1 MNKIY
6 LLTAAF
12 AVMASLSG
20 CSDTELA
27 SIDTVQE
34 KTPIGF
40 HTVGSQM
47 ESRAT
52 IINNGEDLKSTTFNV
67 YAFNRKDD
75 GTDDAVFMGTN
86 DEEHGHSGVNISY
99 QDGKWNYTSSADL
112 KYWPT
117 SALNFYAV
125 SPVSDHNIFSWQISQ
140 KKKEISVF
148 TSDEYDEYDE
158 HGLPKDNPDNID
170 VMYAISKNQTKS
182 LHGGTVHMQF
192 RHVLSQVA
200 FNARTQT
207 ANMKVIIEGVKICNV
222 NFSGTFTLPPTEDA
236 DPTQDNWTLSAL
248 PLSNFTAV
256 KGKSIDIGNTDKEV
270 SIDGPMLFIPQKLT
284 KWATTAA
291 SPKTTDQADNDKQS
305 YLEISCKIKLD
316 GSYLI
321 GDENNFG
328 KLYVPFGADWQP
340 GKRYVYTLIFGGGY
354 DKDGNPIL
362 QPINF
367 DPSVE
372 DWVNVDDNTSTDK
385 DIPLYQ

>member
-47 ESRAT
+47 GSRAT
-52 IINNGEDLKSTTFNV
+52 IINNSNLTDYSFNV

-86 DEEHGHSGVNISY
+86 DEELGYSGVNISY
-99 QDGKWNYTSSADL
+99 QDGKWNYTNQADL

-117 SALNFYAV
+117 GSLNFYAV
-125 SPVSDHNIFSWQISQ
+125 SPASDPIFYSWQISQ
-140 KKKEISVF
+140 TKKEIRYLS
-148 TSDEYDEYDE
+148 YDEYGE
-158 HGLPKDNPDNID
+158 GSYPYTD
-170 VMYAISKNQTKS
+170 VMYAIATDKRKADN
-182 LHGGTVHMQF
+182 GGIVKLQF
-192 RHVLSQVA
+192 KHITSQIA
-200 FNARTQT
+200 FMAKKTSNL
-207 ANMKVIIEGVKICNV
+207 NV
-222 NFSGTFTLPPTEDA
+222 EI
-236 DPTQDNWTLSAL
+236 
-248 PLSNFTAV
+248 
-256 KGKSIDIGNTDKEV
+256 KSIKLHNFETSGVFTIPTDGTDPQQKSWGYKPISNNDGFTVIKDATISVGTEATDISTTT
-270 SIDGPMLFIPQKLT
+270 PMFLIPQTLT
-284 KWATTAA
+284 KWDTSHNIETANA
-291 SPKTTDQADNDKQS
+291 KKES
-305 YLEISCKIKLD
+305 YLSIECKI
-316 GSYLI
+316 SI
-321 GDENNFG
+321 GDSYKLG
-328 KLYVPFGADWQP
+328 SKSGYGTLYVPFEADWKP

-367 DPSVE
+367 EPSVE
-372 DWVNVDDNTSTDK
+372 DWGNVDDNTSTDK

>member
-40 HTVGSQM
+40 HTVGSQIG
-47 ESRAT
+47 SRAT
-52 IINNGEDLKSTTFNV
+52 SISSTNLTNYSFNV
-67 YAFNRKDD
+67 YAFKNDN
-75 GTDDAVFMGTN
+75 GTDGERFMGEDNEAGT
-86 DEEHGHSGVNISY
+86 GGVNISCNG
-99 QDGKWNYTSSADL
+99 GKWSYTNQADL

-117 SALNFYAV
+117 GSLNFYAV
-125 SPVSDHNIFSWQISQ
+125 SPASDPIFYSWQISQ
-140 KKKEISVF
+140 TKKEIRYLS
-148 TSDEYDEYDE
+148 YDEYGE
-158 HGLPKDNPDNID
+158 GSYPYTD
-170 VMYAISKNQTKS
+170 VMYAIATDKRKADN
-182 LHGGTVHMQF
+182 GGIVKLQF
-192 RHVLSQVA
+192 KHITSQIA
-200 FNARTQT
+200 FMAKKTSNL
-207 ANMKVIIEGVKICNV
+207 NV
-222 NFSGTFTLPPTEDA
+222 EI
-236 DPTQDNWTLSAL
+236 
-248 PLSNFTAV
+248 
-256 KGKSIDIGNTDKEV
+256 KSIKLHNFETSGVFTIPTDGTDPQQKSWGYKHIPNNDGFTVIKDATINVGTEATDISTKT
-270 SIDGPMLFIPQKLT
+270 PMFLIPQTLT
-284 KWATTAA
+284 KWDTSHNIETANA
-291 SPKTTDQADNDKQS
+291 KKES
-305 YLEISCKIKLD
+305 YLSIECKI
-316 GSYLI
+316 SI
-321 GDENNFG
+321 GDSYKLG
-328 KLYVPFGADWQP
+328 SKSGYGTLYVPFEADWKP